1 MGVDWPEDNKV
12 IIVLEW
18 LGVMLFIALAMNMVV
33 FVYTVRNISR
43 MLAKFG
49 RMCAKLAAS
58 LARRLKS
65 FEEDG

>member
-12 IIVLEW
+12 TIVLEW
-18 LGVMLFIALAMNMVV
+18 LGVTLFIALAMNMVV
-33 FVYTVRNISR
+33 FVYTVRSISR

-58 LARRLKS
+58 LARRFNS
-65 FEEDG
+65 FEEDK

>member
-33 FVYTVRNISR
+33 FVYTVRNIFQ
-43 MLAKFG
+43 MLAKLV
-49 RMCAKLAAS
+49 RMCVKIAVLS
-58 LARRLKS
+58 ARRYKTRK
-65 FEEDG
+65 EDK

>member
-18 LGVMLFIALAMNMVV
+18 LGMMLFIALDMNMVV
-33 FVYTVRNISR
+33 FVYTVRSISR

-58 LARRLKS
+58 LVRGGKDD
-65 FEEDG
+65 F